1 MKTGLSNVLMFT
13 IGTAIGSVVTW
24 KLLKTR
30 YEVLLQEEIE
40 SVKEAFANLKVD
52 EAEEATDEKEPV
64 DPVTGDTKAEFK
76 ATYEDYCELLEKSGY
91 TNGEKGG
98 KELMEGIKPYVIP
111 PEEYG
116 EKEEYEQVTFSYFAD
131 GVVAYE
137 YPDPETGEILFDVI
151 QDVDDCIGHENLLH
165 FGEYEDDSLHVR
177 NDRMEVDYEIL
188 RDYRNFEDIVGQ
200 KGHVIPGPEEIK

>member
-1 MKTGLSNVLMFT
+1 MFT

-52 EAEEATDEKEPV
+52 EAEETTDEPV
-64 DPVTGDTKAEFK
+64 DPVTGETVAEFK

-98 KELMEGIKPYVIP
+98 TELMEGIKPYVIP

-116 EKEEYEQVTFSYFAD
+116 EKEDYEQVTFSYFAD

-151 QDVDDCIGHENLLH
+151 QDVDDCIGRDNLLH